1 METTICKNQVFYTQC
16 ECTIALYHGKLRT
29 PHSITGKHQ
38 IQGLVAYMIVRCDE
52 YFLQTD
58 SQSNYTTGVTI

>member
-1 METTICKNQVFYTQC
+1 MSLTVEEKNERENRLFPPRLMHFVSNTLCSCLQHTHF
-16 ECTIALYHGKLRT
+16 
-29 PHSITGKHQ
+29 SIQ
-38 IQGLVAYMIVRCDE
+38 DVVRCDE